1 MKKLSLY
8 ILLFT
13 FSFPAT
19 AQECA
24 EMFDYL
30 KVGTTLEYSN
40 FNKKGK
46 LESINT
52 QKVTQVGHSSDT
64 LVATFAMTS
73 TNEKGKE
80 IFKNTFPMKCH
91 AGTVFMDMSAMV
103 PQQQNAQ
110 NSPDMQVA
118 ITSTDQVFP
127 ANMKVGQALPDAEM
141 DMKMSMGGLQ
151 LMNTH
156 YSMKNRKV
164 EAQETVTTAAGTYK
178 CLKISYDFE
187 YKLLGTRTTHT
198 EYWYSPSVGMVKSIN
213 YDKKGSEES
222 RMELTKV
229 VRGQ

>member
-1 MKKLSLY
+1 MKKLSLC
-8 ILLFT
+8 LLLST
-13 FSFPAT
+13 FSIAVG

-30 KVGTTLEYSN
+30 KVGVTLEYSN

-46 LESINT
+46 LESVNT
-52 QKVTQVGHSSDT
+52 QNVTQVGHSGDT
-64 LVATFAMTS
+64 LVATFAMTT

-80 IFKNTFPMKCH
+80 LFKSTFPMKCH
-91 AGTVFMDMSAMV
+91 AGTVFMDMSSMV
-103 PQQQNAQ
+103 PQQQ

-118 ITSTDQVFP
+118 VTSTDQVFP
-127 ANMKVGQALPDAEM
+127 ANMKVGQTLPDAEM

-164 EAQETVTTAAGTYK
+164 EAEETITTAAGTYK

-187 YKLLGTRTTHT
+187 FKLMGTRTNHT

-213 YDKKGSEES
+213 YDKKGNEES

-229 VRGQ
+229 VK

>member
-1 MKKLSLY
+1 MKKLSLC
-8 ILLFT
+8 LLLST
-13 FSFPAT
+13 FSIAVG

-30 KVGTTLEYSN
+30 KVGVTLEYSN

-46 LESINT
+46 LESVNT
-52 QKVTQVGHSSDT
+52 QKVTQVGHWGDT
-64 LVATFAMTS
+64 LVATFAMTT

-80 IFKNTFPMKCH
+80 LFKSTFPMKCH
-91 AGTVFMDMSAMV
+91 AGTVFMDMSSMV
-103 PQQQNAQ
+103 PQQQ

-118 ITSTDQVFP
+118 VTSTDQVFP
-127 ANMKVGQALPDAEM
+127 ANMKVGQTLPDAEM

-164 EAQETVTTAAGTYK
+164 EAEETITTAAGTYK

-187 YKLLGTRTTHT
+187 F
-198 EYWYSPSVGMVKSIN
+198 
-213 YDKKGSEES
+213 
-222 RMELTKV
+222 
-229 VRGQ
+229 